1 MLSTVLHVE
10 DQRLAW
16 SHCEGLC
23 LENCSFVGFV
33 GVSASQTIT
42 MSFGK
47 LLVPEE
53 LVTCDGFS
61 GWQC

>member
-1 MLSTVLHVE
+1 MICCLLFFMLRIE
-10 DQRLAW
+10 DLPG
-16 SHCEGLC
+16 HIGKDY
-23 LENCSFVGFV
+23 
-33 GVSASQTIT
+33 ASQTIT

-53 LVTCDGFS
+53 LVTCDGFL